1 MRNSS
6 DPLEAIQ
13 NFQKK
18 TSDFIRATKS
28 RIYIFEDRNVHEQ
41 LKLVFA
47 IDKSH
52 ASLQF
57 TQNIDSN
64 EGVVGY
70 VIRSRTPILVEDIRS
85 DSRFRSIQSE
95 KATYRTGSCIIIP
108 LQANSHI
115 MGVLTFADKRN
126 DDSFNDGDFKTAL
139 ELSAVLGLL
148 IANNQMKEL
157 ITAQSIAS

>member
-1 MRNSS
+1 M
-6 DPLEAIQ
+6 
-13 NFQKK
+13 
-18 TSDFIRATKS
+18 
-28 RIYIFEDRNVHEQ
+28 
-41 LKLVFA
+41 
-47 IDKSH
+47 
-52 ASLQF
+52 
-57 TQNIDSN
+57 
-64 EGVVGY
+64 GY

-85 DSRFRSIQSE
+85 DSRFRSIQGE

-126 DDSFNDGDFKTAL
+126 DDSFSDGDFKTAL